1 MVFEMVYKTEK
12 IVCDYCGKLIGK
24 TEFETKE
31 SHDQFEFEKN
41 EEYDTKDFRIVCL
54 DCQGK

>member
-1 MVFEMVYKTEK
+1 MVYKTEK

-24 TEFETKE
+24 TEFETKK